1 MRKGLARVCTA
12 SVSDMAQRRERTAS
26 NRRQYDTVSK
36 VLIHQN
42 PEDWLQFSLGIPE
55 AEVIEVLETEQ
66 PTVRSNRAD
75 SFIRANVRGEEVIV
89 HLEMQTHDSREV
101 PMPYRMAGYAGRGIE
116 SFQLPVYSH
125 VIYLHPRAGRTDPGE
140 YIQEMQDYE
149 IRIQYKVIRLYDL
162 EGSPFLEAGVKGL
175 IPFAPLMKPPTGIND
190 ENWLRQC
197 VEVADSIQQDEG
209 SKADYLVDLAIL
221 SGLIFDYAIIRETIM
236 EAIMQESSVIQHFL
250 QQGARESI
258 VEGILENL
266 EVRFNARNLQ
276 AVASTLEYVDDVQRL
291 RQLRREALQT
301 PNLEAFKQ
309 SLGITDTTNDNGSP

>member
-125 VIYLHPRAGRTDPGE
+125 VIYLHPRAGRTDSGE